1 MKMKQMN
8 KLRADQGGFTL
19 LELLVVITLIAALAV
34 GALIAYDAS
43 AIRPKRPRQPIPTS
57 KSTTRFAN
65 TKR

>member
-34 GALIAYDAS
+34 GALIAYDGVGDKA
-43 AIRPKRPRQPIPTS
+43 R
-57 KSTTRFAN
+57 
-65 TKR
+65 